1 VNRIISTRTEQAE
14 ILPGSSKS
22 GCTCYLIRH
31 GDTRQDQVKRYIGHT
46 DLPLNALGR
55 AQARALQKRLAPI
68 PFDRIYS
75 SDLHRCL
82 ETARIIAGPQ
92 GKGIRKLPSLREINL
107 GEWEGQSMANIR
119 QRFPDKFQ
127 DRGRDLAG
135 FRTPGGESFRE
146 LQARVVP
153 TFLDLINN
161 TEGHLLVI
169 AHAGVNRAILCH
181 LLGRPLDELLEVP
194 QAFGCLNIIE
204 RQGGRLIVKSINQTE
219 NSCCTNQE
227 I

>member
-1 VNRIISTRTEQAE
+1 MKTKTSNKPEQAE
-14 ILPGSSKS
+14 TLSGGSEP

-31 GDTRQDQVKRYIGHT
+31 GDTRQDEVKRYIGHT

-55 AQARALQKRLAPI
+55 DQARALKKRLAHI

-75 SDLHRCL
+75 SDLRRCL

-107 GEWEGQSMANIR
+107 GEWEGQPMASIR
-119 QRFPDKFQ
+119 RRFPDQFEN
-127 DRGRDLAG
+127 RGRDLAR
-135 FRTPGGESFRE
+135 FRTPGGESFHE

-153 TFLDLINN
+153 AFLELINN
-161 TEGHLLVI
+161 TEGNLLVI

-181 LLGRPLDELLEVP
+181 LLDRPLDELLELP
-194 QAFGCLNIIE
+194 QSYGCLNIIE
-204 RQGGRLIVKSINQTE
+204 RQGDRLSVKSINQAE
-219 NSCCTNQE
+219 NSFR